1 MLAERRRDVRHRIQ
15 TPAFVL
21 IGEGPKGL
29 ILDANGRGLALQS
42 NQPIAVCTR
51 VELNLD
57 GAEGRRRIV
66 TGARVAW
73 SDGQGR
79 AGIEFL
85 NLSPEFR
92 GELHEWLKVNVQSD
106 ANRAESAVAVEPA
119 DEEATAVETSVDARL
134 VSAAERAVLLTRAD
148 GSAIALNDGH
158 DTRCRALAGEIAPPV
173 GSRID
178 SQSGLTGACLRSGR
192 VMRCDSTDS
201 DLEVDRETCRRL
213 GISSVLAAPI
223 VHGGSVVGLIE
234 VFSRQTFAFDESD
247 CHALERLAETVADS
261 MTASG
266 WLGREREQQRE
277 RNNLLSGTAVST
289 GVAPPSNTSAEES
302 SPLTSLLVPAGYKF
316 SFTEKLMLH
325 KRAGQ
330 WSVAGIVLAAG
341 LWLAFGNPSPWRA
354 NTAPVPIRNP
364 RVSEHDQTTPNTSKP
379 GSLAAARVSKTQDW
393 LEGVR
398 ESAERGDP
406 TAELELGAAYAAGK
420 DNVLNYAEAVKWLTR
435 SADQGNV
442 TAAAALGAFYWAG
455 RGVTPGYVDAY
466 AWSAIAEA
474 QGDEA
479 SRYRTT
485 ILRSR
490 MSPVELAEGRRRAA
504 AWLRT
509 HSKHIVLRRG
519 VPAYR

>member
-1 MLAERRRDVRHRIQ
+1 MLTERRRDVRHRIQ

-21 IGEGPKGL
+21 IGEGPEGL
-29 ILDANGRGLALQS
+29 ILDANGRGLALKS

-57 GAEGRRRIV
+57 GAEGRSRIV

-73 SDGQGR
+73 SDGEGR
-79 AGIEFL
+79 AGIEFV
-85 NLSPEFR
+85 NPSTEFR
-92 GELHEWLKVNVQSD
+92 GGLHEWLKVNVQSD
-106 ANRAESAVAVEPA
+106 ANRAESAVEVEPA
-119 DEEATAVETSVDARL
+119 EEEATAVVTSVDARL
-134 VSAAERAVLLTRAD
+134 ASASERAVLLTRAH

-158 DTRCRALAGEIAPPV
+158 DTRCRAVAGEIAPPV

-178 SQSGLTGACLRSGR
+178 SLSGLTGACVRSGR
-192 VMRCDSTDS
+192 VMRCDNTDS
-201 DLEVDRETCRRL
+201 DPEVDREACRRL

-234 VFSRQTFAFDESD
+234 VFSRQTFAFDDSD
-247 CHALERLAETVADS
+247 CHALERLAETIADS

-266 WLGREREQQRE
+266 WLGRERD
-277 RNNLLSGTAVST
+277 NLLPGTAVST
-289 GVAPPSNTSAEES
+289 GVAAPSNISADENPS
-302 SPLTSLLVPAGYKF
+302 LTSLLVPAGYKF

-330 WSVAGIVLAAG
+330 WAVAGIVLAAG
-341 LWLAFGNPSPWRA
+341 LWLAFGNPSQWRA
-354 NTAPVPIRNP
+354 NTAPLPVGNP
-364 RVSEHDQTTPNTSKP
+364 RVAEQDQTTPKASNP
-379 GSLAAARVSKTQDW
+379 GGVAAAPVPRTQDW

-398 ESAERGDP
+398 ERAERGDP
-406 TAELELGAAYAAGK
+406 TAELKLGAAYAAGQ
-420 DNVLNYAEAVKWLTR
+420 DNVQNYTEAVKWLTR

-442 TAAAALGAFYWAG
+442 TAAASLGAFYWAG

-509 HSKHIVLRRG
+509 HSKQISLKRG
-519 VPAYR
+519 VPAYP

>member
-1 MLAERRRDVRHRIQ
+1 MLAERRREVRHRIQ
-15 TPAFVL
+15 TPAFVS
-21 IGEGPKGL
+21 IGDGAEGL
-29 ILDANGRGLALQS
+29 ILDANARGLALQS
-42 NQPIAVCTR
+42 KQPIAVCTG

-57 GAEGRRRIV
+57 GVEGRRRIV
-66 TGARVAW
+66 TAARVAW
-73 SDGQGR
+73 SDGKGR

-85 NLSPEFR
+85 NLSPKFR
-92 GELHEWLKVNVQSD
+92 GELHEWLKVNLQSD
-106 ANRAESAVAVEPA
+106 ANPAESAVAVESA

-148 GSAIALNDGH
+148 SSAIALNDGH
-158 DTRCRALAGEIAPPV
+158 DTRCRALAGEIAPPI

-192 VMRCDSTDS
+192 VMRCDTDS
-201 DLEVDRETCRRL
+201 DPEVDRETCRHL
-213 GISSVLAAPI
+213 GINSVLAAPI
-223 VHGGSVVGLIE
+223 VYGGSVVGLIE
-234 VFSRQTFAFDESD
+234 VFSRQTFAFDDSD
-247 CHALERLAETVADS
+247 CHALERLAETIANS

-266 WLGREREQQRE
+266 WLVRERD
-277 RNNLLSGTAVST
+277 NLLPGTAVST
-289 GVAPPSNTSAEES
+289 GVAAPSNISADENPS
-302 SPLTSLLVPAGYKF
+302 WTSLLVPAGYKF

-330 WSVAGIVLAAG
+330 WAVAGIVLAAS
-341 LWLAFGNPSPWRA
+341 LWLAFGNPSQWRA
-354 NTAPVPIRNP
+354 NTTPVPVGNP
-364 RVSEHDQTTPNTSKP
+364 RVAEQDQTTPKASNP
-379 GSLAAARVSKTQDW
+379 GGVAAAPVPRTQDW

-406 TAELELGAAYAAGK
+406 TAELKLGAAYAAGQ
-420 DNVLNYAEAVKWLTR
+420 DNVQNYTEAVKWLTR
-435 SADQGNV
+435 SADRGNV
-442 TAAAALGAFYWAG
+442 TAAASLGAFYWAG
-455 RGVTPGYVDAY
+455 RGVTSGYVDAY

-509 HSKHIVLRRG
+509 HSKQIALRRG